1 MSRMLQ
7 LPLFFDHL
15 RVHKFHYAI
24 NTGYKVLI
32 FTNIANEFLIGK

>member
-7 LPLFFDHL
+7 LPLSFDHL

-24 NTGYKVLI
+24 NTGYKMLI
-32 FTNIANEFLIGK
+32 FTDIASKFLIGK